1 MSSNASSYICP
12 TWPAPSSVC
21 AYVSTRIGGVSGA
34 PFNSLNLGL
43 HVQDDLAA
51 VHQNRQLFA
60 SYIDMPDSAIWLNQV
75 HGTDVVSL
83 PCETLPNSAD
93 AAFSRSINQVC
104 AVLTADCLPVFF
116 CNQAGTKVAVAH
128 AGWRGLC
135 AGVLESTL
143 AQFDEKERVMVWLGP
158 AIGPDAF
165 EVGEEVRE
173 AFMSVIPD
181 AVAAFKPA
189 QQKGKWLGDLYLL
202 AKQRLVTAGVTQIY
216 GGDYCTLTDEA
227 RFYSYRR
234 DGKTG
239 RMASVIWIDE

>member
-1 MSSNASSYICP
+1 MSSNTSSYICP
-12 TWPAPSSVC
+12 SWPAPSSVR

-34 PFNSLNLGL
+34 PFDGLNLGL
-43 HVQDDLAA
+43 HVQDDPLH
-51 VHQNRQLFA
+51 VMQNRQLFA
-60 SYIDMPDSAIWLNQV
+60 SRVGMPDSIVWLNQV
-75 HGTDVVSL
+75 HGIDVAPL
-83 PCETLPNSAD
+83 PCSVLPESAD
-93 AAFSRSINQVC
+93 AAVSYTVNQVC

-116 CNQAGTKVAVAH
+116 CNQAGTQVAVAH

-143 AQFDEKERVMVWLGP
+143 AKFDEKEPVMAWLGP

-173 AFMSVIPD
+173 AFMSIIPD
-181 AVAAFKPA
+181 AEAAFKPA

-202 AKQRLVTAGVTQIY
+202 AKQRLVAAGVTQIY
-216 GGDYCTLTDEA
+216 GGDYCTFTDDE

-239 RMASVIWIDE
+239 RMASVIWIDG

>member
-1 MSSNASSYICP
+1 MSSHASSYIFP
-12 TWPAPSSVC
+12 SWPVPSSIR
-21 AYVSTRIGGVSGA
+21 AYVSTRIGGVSSA
-34 PFNSLNLGL
+34 PFDGLNLGL
-43 HVQDDLAA
+43 HVHDDPGS
-51 VHQNRQLFA
+51 VIQNRQLFA
-60 SYIDMPDSAIWLNQV
+60 SYIDMPDSTTWLNQV

-83 PCETLPNSAD
+83 PCESLPDSAD
-93 AAFSRSINQVC
+93 AASSSSVNQVC

-116 CNQAGTKVAVAH
+116 CNQAGTQVAVAH

-143 AQFDEKERVMVWLGP
+143 SQFDKKDSVIVWLGP

-189 QQKGKWLGDLYLL
+189 QEAGKWLGDLYLL
-202 AKQRLVTAGVTQIY
+202 AKQRLVAAGVTQIY
-216 GGDYCTLTDEA
+216 GGDYCTFTDEE

-239 RMASVIWIDE
+239 RMASVIWIAE